1 MRLPCAV
8 IWRHNHQ
15 FTFPQRGNSRIRD
28 IDINHM
34 GTTQW
39 EISSLWSY
47 MCEYVFLRNLR
58 NLDGVQ
64 VAHRCT
70 IFLCYL
76 KYKNPNDKHLVG
88 QLTRA
93 QGNVNRFPLK
103 TRALG
108 EEPLREHRQVGI

>member
-1 MRLPCAV
+1 
-8 IWRHNHQ
+8 
-15 FTFPQRGNSRIRD
+15 
-28 IDINHM
+28 
-34 GTTQW
+34 
-39 EISSLWSY
+39 
-47 MCEYVFLRNLR
+47 MCEYVFLR

-70 IFLCYL
+70 IFHCYL

-93 QGNVNRFPLK
+93 QGNVNCFPLK

-108 EEPLREHRQVGI
+108 EEPLGEHRQGVI